1 MVINRKT
8 ILGAVISSCLCACV
22 SVRAQEVPVSLA
34 PSAKHRVATNT
45 FSQNWEVFAG
55 INYTSW
61 FSNEEKCLVADKG
74 FLKGFRTSFGWNA
87 GVAKWFSPEIA
98 VRAKLTGFK
107 GKQVVSEDDP
117 SRNDIDYW
125 NLQIQPM
132 LNINSLIWGY
142 DQYRRWEVKPYAGI
156 GILRCSTYDQWVA
169 PASVGINVTRRVTE
183 KIKIY
188 GEIEYNLAINNMGRQ
203 GFWSDKFFSRHDT
216 WTTFGVGL
224 VFELGKNK
232 WDKVP
237 DMEALQV
244 VPWEETKDKL
254 NSANREIDRLNAENK
269 DLKNRPEKIIERER
283 IVKKHPD
290 VSVFFD
296 LGSHSLTNRGQLEN
310 VRKLVETAKKEDRT
324 VQVTGYADS
333 FTGDPAYNDKL
344 SARRADTIVKE
355 LELMGLDRS
364 HIRTVTGGGVDMLNP
379 KPANRRVVVSL
390 MK

>member
-1 MVINRKT
+1 MSTRR
-8 ILGAVISSCLCACV
+8 ILFWGLMSFLAVGQAV
-22 SVRAQEVPVSLA
+22 AQEKVPVSLA
-34 PSAKHRVATNT
+34 PAAKHRVATNT

-61 FSNEEKCLVADKG
+61 SSNEEKCLVADKG
-74 FLKGFRTSFGWNA
+74 FFKSFRTSFGWTA

-117 SRNDIDYW
+117 SKNDIDYW
-125 NLQIQPM
+125 NFQIQPM
-132 LNINSLIWGY
+132 LNLNAIIWGY
-142 DQYRRWEVKPYAGI
+142 DQYRKWEVKPFGGL

-169 PASVGINVTRRVTE
+169 PATIGINVTRRVTQ

-188 GEIEYNLAINNMGRQ
+188 GEVEYNLAINNMGRQ
-203 GFWSDKFFSRHDT
+203 GFYSDNFFNRHDT
-216 WTTFGVGL
+216 WTTFGIGL

-237 DMEALQV
+237 DMEAVQV
-244 VPWEETKDKL
+244 VPWEETNSRL
-254 NSANREIDRLNAENK
+254 NSANREIDRLSAENR
-269 DLKNRPEKIIERER
+269 DLKNRPEKVIERER

-296 LGSHSLTNRGQLEN
+296 LGSYSLTNRGQLEN
-310 VRKLVETAKKEDRT
+310 VRKLVETAKKEDRS

-333 FTGDPAYNDKL
+333 QTGDAAYNERL
-344 SARRADTIVKE
+344 SARRADTIVRE

-364 HIRTVTGGGVDMLNP
+364 HIHTVTGGGVDIISP